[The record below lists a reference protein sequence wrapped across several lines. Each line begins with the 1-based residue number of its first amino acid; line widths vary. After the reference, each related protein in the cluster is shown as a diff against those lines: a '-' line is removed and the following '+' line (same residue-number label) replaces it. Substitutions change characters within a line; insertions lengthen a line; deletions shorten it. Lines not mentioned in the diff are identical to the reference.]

1 MSDVD
6 WCARAQALRE
16 RYEALRDGES
26 VAEVRFGEDTV
37 KYSRGDIGLL
47 LADLREAERLCAL
60 SQGAT
65 PRRRRYAATGRMR
78 PY

>member
-1 MSDVD
+1 MTTID
-6 WCARAQALRE
+6 WCARAQTLRE

-37 KYSRGDIGLL
+37 KYSKGYLVQL
-47 LADLREAERLCAL
+47 LADLREAERLCAEAN
-60 SQGAT
+60 GCI

>member
-1 MSDVD
+1 MAGID
-6 WCARAQALRE
+6 WCAKAAALRE
-16 RYEALRDGES
+16 RYEALRDGDGI
-26 VAEVRFGEDTV
+26 AEARFGEDTV
-37 KYSRGDIGLL
+37 KYSKADLGLL

-60 SQGAT
+60 ASGEK

>member
-1 MSDVD
+1 MAQID
-6 WCARAQALRE
+6 WCERARALRE

-26 VAEVRFGEDTV
+26 VAEVRFGEDMV
-37 KYSRGDIGLL
+37 KYGKADLDRL
-47 LADLREAERLCAL
+47 LADLREAERLCAEA
-60 SQGAT
+60 SGCA